1 MEVLVQSRA
10 VIMNT
15 IDIEYHVLRMLISKT
30 ILQIYFND
38 MDDKEILEWF
48 EENPN
53 AFQGYE
59 C

>member
-1 MEVLVQSRA
+1 
-10 VIMNT
+10 MNT

-53 AFQGYE
+53 AFQGYD